1 MPSGR
6 DSVRSDRRRSWP
18 RPKSPS
24 CCTERDRAQSPH
36 QETRSRSRRLSS
48 GRSPIPENMR
58 ADSNPEE
65 SSRKNLLFFLH
76 SVLSKFRRRA
86 RHLAF
91 SYARLTFTSAIRM
104 ITRFPNARAARVIVS
119 RKLSKVDRLWSALPF
134 RVASSFKAAKIREM
148 GEADEAQTNVH
159 SVNVGRCDAR
169 CRSRSIKIGDSGR
182 S

>member
-48 GRSPIPENMR
+48 GRFPIPENMR

-76 SVLSKFRRRA
+76 SVLNKFQRRT

-104 ITRFPNARAARVIVS
+104 TTCFPNARAARVTVSPRLFFVASKAIDRCVFPSRETLSWEIPRVLATRACVNLRALRRS
-119 RKLSKVDRLWSALPF
+119 RKFISSAISSAARFSTFF
-134 RVASSFKAAKIREM
+134 R
-148 GEADEAQTNVH
+148 
-159 SVNVGRCDAR
+159 
-169 CRSRSIKIGDSGR
+169 
-182 S
+182 